1 MAYNKV
7 LNNDVRTFKYLSKDF
22 SSYKKNLLEFA
33 ENYFPEHFNDFD
45 AGNPSMMFLEM
56 IAYVGDVLS
65 FYTDTQ
71 IQETFLMLARD
82 RNSIFNIAY
91 AMGYKPKIT
100 SAASVNLDITQLVPS
115 KLNESDEYIPDYEYA
130 VNLRATSTFKSTE
143 NVDFTLVNDC
153 NFQFSSSLSPTSS
166 SIYQYN
172 ASGLPEYYLLKKQAT
187 AISAETRV
195 QEFSVGIKEPYKT
208 LTLFDQNIIS
218 IESCFD
224 SEGNQWYEVP
234 YLAQDTVFE
243 SVANTAANDPTL
255 PQYNNQT
262 PYLLKTLTVPK
273 RFISRL
279 KPDGKME
286 LQFGSGT
293 SDQSD
298 ELIIPNPDNI
308 GLGIK
313 DGRSKLDLFF
323 DPSNF
328 LQTKAYGE
336 APSNTVLTIT
346 YLVGGGLRSNVKS
359 NTITERG
366 TLIMDTKPSS
376 NISQGLLG
384 FIKSTV
390 TSTNIEAA
398 KGGGSGDSIEDIRLN
413 TIANFSTQG
422 RVVTKEDYII
432 RTLSLPPKF
441 GTVAKAY
448 ILPDDQIAPI
458 QSSYATAPNRIP
470 NPLAHNLYTLG
481 FDNNNKLTTLNT
493 ATKQNLA
500 TYLDT
505 FRTMTDAI
513 NIKDAFVIN
522 FKIDFEITVFKNSN
536 NNMVIVD
543 CINVLRDYFHIDKWQ
558 INQPI
563 IISDVMNVIG
573 SVPGVQ
579 TVESVHFENLRGTN
593 SGYSQYAYDF
603 TSANR
608 QGIIYPSLDPSIFE
622 LKYPN
627 KDIKG
632 RVTTY

>member
-298 ELIIPNPDNI
+298 ELIIPNPENI

-313 DGRSKLDLFF
+313 D
-323 DPSNF
+323 
-328 LQTKAYGE
+328 
-336 APSNTVLTIT
+336 
-346 YLVGGGLRSNVKS
+346 
-359 NTITERG
+359 
-366 TLIMDTKPSS
+366 
-376 NISQGLLG
+376 
-384 FIKSTV
+384 
-390 TSTNIEAA
+390 
-398 KGGGSGDSIEDIRLN
+398 
-413 TIANFSTQG
+413 
-422 RVVTKEDYII
+422 
-432 RTLSLPPKF
+432 
-441 GTVAKAY
+441 
-448 ILPDDQIAPI
+448 
-458 QSSYATAPNRIP
+458 
-470 NPLAHNLYTLG
+470 
-481 FDNNNKLTTLNT
+481 
-493 ATKQNLA
+493 
-500 TYLDT
+500 
-505 FRTMTDAI
+505 
-513 NIKDAFVIN
+513 
-522 FKIDFEITVFKNSN
+522 
-536 NNMVIVD
+536 
-543 CINVLRDYFHIDKWQ
+543 
-558 INQPI
+558 
-563 IISDVMNVIG
+563 
-573 SVPGVQ
+573 
-579 TVESVHFENLRGTN
+579 
-593 SGYSQYAYDF
+593 
-603 TSANR
+603 
-608 QGIIYPSLDPSIFE
+608 
-622 LKYPN
+622 
-627 KDIKG
+627 
-632 RVTTY
+632 